1 MKINKTNK
9 VMQVYNNTEFNRLR
23 KGKGKME
30 KDRIDFSKKAMDYQ
44 FAMDKVKKV
53 PDMRM
58 DKVEKLKEKVQSGN
72 YNIKGEQI
80 AEKIYQ
86 NIDFDFDKKI

>member
-1 MKINKTNK
+1 
-9 VMQVYNNTEFNRLR
+9 MQVYNNTEFNRLR
-23 KGKGKME
+23 KSKGKME

-80 AEKIYQ
+80 VEKIYQ
-86 NIDFDFDKKI
+86 NIDLNFDKKI